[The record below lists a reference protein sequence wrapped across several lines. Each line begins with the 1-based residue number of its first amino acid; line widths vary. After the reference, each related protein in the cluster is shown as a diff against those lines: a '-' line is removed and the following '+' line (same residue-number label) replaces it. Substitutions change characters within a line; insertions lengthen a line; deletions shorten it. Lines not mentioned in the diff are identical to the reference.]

1 MENNQILSNIGQVD
15 TDGTSASTEAFNE
28 SLNVAPCVGF
38 ENSSSKSE
46 VMRLHL
52 SLKSTI

>member
-28 SLNVAPCVGF
+28 SLNVAPSVGRQ
-38 ENSSSKSE
+38 
-46 VMRLHL
+46 V
-52 SLKSTI
+52 LKIPAPNQKQ